1 MQTFKINLKDMYLNT
16 KRPLK
21 HQQKFKTFLL
31 SKEDRERIER
41 DKANIQR
48 VDNQIKK
55 GEK

>member
-1 MQTFKINLKDMYLNT
+1 MQTFKINLRDMYLNT

-31 SKEDRERIER
+31 SKEDREQIER

-55 GEK
+55 GAK